1 MAIETGRVMRPRQ
14 VRGANSA
21 VVLELLRHHE
31 QMSRAEVARHSG
43 LSEGTVSRIVVELMQ
58 RRLVMEDGVENS
70 TGGRPSTRLR
80 LQPNRFAVGVD
91 IRNWETRFVAGTMP
105 GGLSDIASLRTPV
118 EPAATIDMI
127 AEQYAGYCERL
138 GPDRLVGICSMSD

>member
-80 LQPNRFAVGVD
+80 LEPNRFAVVVH
-91 IRNWETRFVAGTMP
+91 IRNCQTPFRPAP
-105 GGLSDIASLRTPV
+105 IPAHLSHHP
-118 EPAATIDMI
+118 PF
-127 AEQYAGYCERL
+127 
-138 GPDRLVGICSMSD
+138 